1 MDASSSETLGQ
12 LAEALG
18 RVEVTKA
25 ELSLRAEEDVES
37 LDVVDASSSSI
48 SEGDD
53 DKVASDG
60 SEEASTRSEVTRAAE
75 L

>member
-53 DKVASDG
+53 DKVASDD